1 MVGMKNLLLTLVL
14 LAPAVTTA
22 QSLDKTVVTKI
33 KTEAYDCT
41 GYFHALSTCMNT
53 NDLTDTYASLSR
65 NAANIVYRFATADS
79 SIKLKPEQTVAL
91 EKSIAA
97 KRSTYAANI
106 GNRCQ
111 NARKLTAQW
120 ASTCGALVSDIEY
133 RQRAWCAK
141 LAPTET
147 TYVSDTQASPKGT
160 PPLYTTCQGLR
171 KVNWA
176 GGGTQSIADNYRNQ
190 RTQIIGQD
198 VACCLRSTQRT
209 SATTPANLR

>member
-1 MVGMKNLLLTLVL
+1 MLGMKNLLLTLLL
-14 LAPAVTTA
+14 LAPTLATA
-22 QSLDKTVVTKI
+22 QSLDQTVVTKI
-33 KTEAYDCT
+33 KAEAYDCT

-79 SIKLKPEQTVAL
+79 KISLKPQQTEAL

-97 KRSTYAANI
+97 KRSSFASGI

-111 NARKLTAQW
+111 NAGKLTAKW

-141 LAPTET
+141 LAPTQT

-171 KVNWA
+171 KVNW
-176 GGGTQSIADNYRNQ
+176 GGGSTQTIADNYRAQ

-198 VACCLRSTQRT
+198 VACCLRKTQRT
-209 SATTPANLR
+209 SATTR